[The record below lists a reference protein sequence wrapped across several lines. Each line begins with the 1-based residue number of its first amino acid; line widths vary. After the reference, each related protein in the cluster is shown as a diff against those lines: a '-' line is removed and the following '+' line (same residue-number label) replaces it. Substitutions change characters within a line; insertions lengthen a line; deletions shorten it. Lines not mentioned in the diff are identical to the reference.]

1 MNSNEAIL
9 KQVERLC
16 NGDRNACDLAAAELV
31 KVGQAAV
38 PALVAGLPKCN
49 NGYARWQTVEA
60 INDIGSHDASVL
72 HALGSLLSDA
82 DAVVRGAAARTL
94 GNIGPAAAESVAV
107 LLGILQDPDPRVVL
121 WAHYAL
127 AKITGDKAHADE
139 VNRIWLAAK
148 SAGDSPLK
156 IDAAYAYL
164 LMNPQ

>member
-31 KVGQAAV
+31 KIGQTAV
-38 PALVAGLPKCN
+38 PALVAGLAKCRT
-49 NGYARWQTVEA
+49 GYARWQAVEA

-72 HALGSLLSDA
+72 HALDGLLSDA

-94 GNIGPAAAESVAV
+94 GNIGPVASEAVAGLQGV
-107 LLGILQDPDPRVVL
+107 LRDPDPRVIL

-127 AKITGDKAHADE
+127 AKITGAKAHADE

-148 SAGDSPLK
+148 TAEDSPLK